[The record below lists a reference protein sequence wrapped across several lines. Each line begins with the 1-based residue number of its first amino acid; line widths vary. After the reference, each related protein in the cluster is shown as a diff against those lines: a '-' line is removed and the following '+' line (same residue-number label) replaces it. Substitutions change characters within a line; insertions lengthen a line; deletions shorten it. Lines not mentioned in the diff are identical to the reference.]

1 MKYLI
6 QDYREGQRQRKYW
19 AWSSSLTK
27 WHFQYWGQDH
37 PLVSEWSKS
46 AVPVSCAVCFV
57 AASWSGVMT
66 NLFSLICYKTIKTHV
81 DTQKNTMTGDNRAL
95 SKQLSMLLPGGVILM
110 LHKGPR
116 YHLSSCSRSG
126 VASGSLTCPGL
137 LGVPLVPQQAQQQ
150 KKDKFPPWVS
160 SILPLWCWDTSC
172 SLELCPSLEKHQP
185 LRFPFWQV
193 HRKYMNYFLALP
205 LVSNRAFYLAI
216 PCFSSSQQT
225 FLQLLLSRNHISA
238 PDSGKQATAMR
249 MVWVNMFPT

>member
-1 MKYLI
+1 
-6 QDYREGQRQRKYW
+6 
-19 AWSSSLTK
+19 
-27 WHFQYWGQDH
+27 
-37 PLVSEWSKS
+37 
-46 AVPVSCAVCFV
+46 
-57 AASWSGVMT
+57 
-66 NLFSLICYKTIKTHV
+66 
-81 DTQKNTMTGDNRAL
+81 MTGDNRAL
-95 SKQLSMLLPGGVILM
+95 SKQLNMLLPGGVILM

-193 HRKYMNYFLALP
+193 HRKYTNYFMALL

-225 FLQLLLSRNHISA
+225 FLQLLLSGNHISA
-238 PDSGKQATAMR
+238 PDSGKQATAMH